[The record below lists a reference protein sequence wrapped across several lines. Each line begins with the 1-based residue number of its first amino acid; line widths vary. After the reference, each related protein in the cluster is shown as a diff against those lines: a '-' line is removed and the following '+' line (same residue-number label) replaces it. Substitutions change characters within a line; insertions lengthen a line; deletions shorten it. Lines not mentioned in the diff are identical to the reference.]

1 MNPKQ
6 QEDIRLTQYLNKL
19 LDEMP
24 LNEPSPLLTDR
35 IMRAVQADEIT
46 VPQSNWQVY
55 RRKAWVNGLV
65 ATAATILLFQLGIIH
80 KIMNIDVGIIQIT
93 SYIQHLSELL

>member
-46 VPQSNWQVY
+46 VPQSNWQAY

-80 KIMNIDVGIIQIT
+80 KIINIDVGIIQIT

>member
-19 LDEMP
+19 LDELP

-35 IMRAVQADEIT
+35 IMRAVQTEEIS
-46 VPQSNWQVY
+46 VPPNNGQVH

-65 ATAATILLFQLGIIH
+65 ATAATILLFQLGVIH
-80 KIMNIDVGIIQIT
+80 KIMNIDMGILQIT
-93 SYIQHLSELL
+93 TYIQHLSELL

>member
-19 LDEMP
+19 LDELP

-35 IMRAVQADEIT
+35 IMRAVQADEISE
-46 VPQSNWQVY
+46 PPNNWHVY

-65 ATAATILLFQLGIIH
+65 ATAATVLLFQLGVIH
-80 KIMNIDVGIIQIT
+80 KIMNIDMGIIQIT
-93 SYIQHLSELL
+93 TYIQHLSELL